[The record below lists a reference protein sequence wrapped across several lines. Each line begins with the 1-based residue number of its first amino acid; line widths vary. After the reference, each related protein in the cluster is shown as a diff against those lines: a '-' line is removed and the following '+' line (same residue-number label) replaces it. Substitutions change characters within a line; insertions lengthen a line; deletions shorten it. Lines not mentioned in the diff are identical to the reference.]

1 MNNITIELCAED
13 RTRLDKLIN
22 ALEKSTQHN
31 CKACAETEANI
42 FKNAHGKEVPTD
54 ELVKDEPTQVEE
66 PVKEEPTA
74 VETPTAPTEEEPAKE
89 PEPVKE
95 EAPAVTRA
103 MVQQKVVSLAAI
115 PAKKSAVRDIVN
127 SYAAKVSDIPED
139 KLAEAFERLTAL
151 ED

>member
-22 ALEKSTQHN
+22 ALDKSTQHN
-31 CKACAETEANI
+31 CENCAKTVASMFANAPSKTIEEIPTE
-42 FKNAHGKEVPTD
+42 
-54 ELVKDEPTQVEE
+54 EPTQVEE

-74 VETPTAPTEEEPAKE
+74 AETPTAPTEEEIAKE

-95 EAPAVTRA
+95 EVPAVTRA

-139 KLAEAFERLTAL
+139 KLAEAFKRLTAL